1 MSKIIFM
8 TNVIRRFGIMQ
19 QMLDKLQNNGEM
31 QGDFSCWWVTDNT
44 EWNADAEKRL
54 AGTDFLLLKWMGS
67 GLTTTFLK
75 RVHAY
80 VQQKNIAYYIDAAGG
95 DDDNLIQG
103 ITPEQENA
111 IRLYSVYGG
120 ESNLYHLWQYMDGLA
135 AGDTSAVAKPDP
147 IHWTGIFHPRAKKVY
162 TDLAEY
168 EKDFCSPGRLTVGIL
183 FYRDEWVWGD
193 LEYQSRLI
201 EEAEKQGLN
210 VICAFSNGMP
220 YKEMGMPT
228 LDEVFSRFFFKKGF
242 PVIDVF
248 INITKFS
255 LTASGALKLD
265 FLKQW
270 NVPVLAAY
278 TLLTEYEE
286 WKDNLEGMNAMEV
299 SISISLPE
307 FDGVTHGVPVA
318 TKKVLDNGDIRYIP
332 IPERIAH
339 MISKAKKWAVLR
351 HKSNAD
357 KKIAIIFHN
366 YPPKNSNIGSG
377 LGLDTIESVRLLLAN
392 MKERGYK
399 VEFIPQDTREFIK
412 ILTSHATNDR
422 SMLSAKQLEEANKI
436 SGEEYGAF
444 YSQFEEKVQNQ
455 LAKDWGSAPGSV
467 MEYGGKLMVPG
478 TMDGNIFITVQPPRG
493 FGEDPAKI
501 YHSPFCAP
509 THHYLAFYQWVRD
522 IWKADAVAHIG
533 THGSLEWLPGK
544 NAGLS
549 AGCYPDLSLR
559 DLPNMYIY
567 NMTIT
572 GEGIQAKRRG
582 AAVLDEHLPAPQS
595 QAGTYDELEE
605 LEKAMEEYVHFQR
618 TAPENLP
625 RLEELV
631 LAKVKEA
638 NLDGEVQREEGQPF
652 EEYLGNLHNYIT
664 DLKNME
670 VHTGLHVLGE
680 PPKDDGLTE
689 YLWLLT
695 RLDNGNIP
703 SLNQTLASQYGY
715 DYYYLLEHSSEIYEP
730 LQITFN
736 MLIDRIGEQC
746 RDVIR
751 ILQDHDFSDAGIQA
765 VMQQVWVKEAASKP
779 PVQILAGASRTAAD
793 QNIQE
798 TPKSFDEKL
807 RTVCEYI
814 CHTVY
819 PNLMLTSQEQA
830 TMLRGFEA
838 EYIEPGPSGAP
849 SSGGADLLPTGRNF
863 YGVDPRTLP
872 TAAAWE
878 IGKSLGDQVISRFI
892 EEEGHYPENIGIV
905 LWAGANMRSH
915 GQCLA
920 EFLYLLGVKPVWQ
933 PGSLRVIGLEV
944 MPLNELKRPR
954 IDVTARISGLFRDSM
969 PGAGEML
976 DKAVLKV
983 AAQEED
989 PEQNYVRKHIM
1000 EDSAELEK
1008 EEGMVKEEAWR
1019 TAAFRIF
1026 GDEQGVYGA
1035 GVAALLEAK
1044 NWETIDDIADVY
1056 VRWGAHAYGGKTRG
1070 KFLPK
1075 QFRKRMGVLD
1085 ITIKNEDNHE
1095 TNMLSSD
1102 DYNAYHGGM
1111 IAAVRSIKGSAP
1123 KSYCGDSTDRS
1134 RVTMHSVQEEAKR
1147 LFRSEAINPK
1157 FIEGMMKHG
1166 YKGAADMSNMVAHS
1180 YQWDAT
1186 SKVMEDWMYEK
1197 YAEKYVLD
1205 PKVQEWMRDVNPW
1218 ALKRT
1223 TEVLLEASQRELWHA
1238 KEETLQALQRLCLD
1252 VDGELEEQADEA

>member
-8 TNVIRRFGIMQ
+8 SNVIRRFGIMQ

-422 SMLSAKQLEEANKI
+422 SMLSVKQLEEANKI
-436 SGEEYGAF
+436 SGEEYGVF

-478 TMDGNIFITVQPPRG
+478 TMDGNVFITVQPPRG

-638 NLDGEVQREEGQPF
+638 NLEGEVEREEGQPF
-652 EEYLGNLHNYIT
+652 EEYVGNLHNYIT

-715 DYYYLLEHSSEIYEP
+715 DYYYLLEHSSEMYEP

-751 ILQDHDFSDAGIQA
+751 TLQEYDFSDAGIQE

-798 TPKSFDEKL
+798 TPKSFEKNF
-807 RTVCEYI
+807 VQSANISAIPCI
-814 CHTVY
+814 
-819 PNLMLTSQEQA
+819 
-830 TMLRGFEA
+830 
-838 EYIEPGPSGAP
+838 
-849 SSGGADLLPTGRNF
+849 PT
-863 YGVDPRTLP
+863 
-872 TAAAWE
+872 
-878 IGKSLGDQVISRFI
+878 
-892 EEEGHYPENIGIV
+892 
-905 LWAGANMRSH
+905 
-915 GQCLA
+915 
-920 EFLYLLGVKPVWQ
+920 
-933 PGSLRVIGLEV
+933 
-944 MPLNELKRPR
+944 
-954 IDVTARISGLFRDSM
+954 
-969 PGAGEML
+969 
-976 DKAVLKV
+976 
-983 AAQEED
+983 
-989 PEQNYVRKHIM
+989 
-1000 EDSAELEK
+1000 
-1008 EEGMVKEEAWR
+1008 
-1019 TAAFRIF
+1019 
-1026 GDEQGVYGA
+1026 
-1035 GVAALLEAK
+1035 
-1044 NWETIDDIADVY
+1044 
-1056 VRWGAHAYGGKTRG
+1056 
-1070 KFLPK
+1070 
-1075 QFRKRMGVLD
+1075 
-1085 ITIKNEDNHE
+1085 
-1095 TNMLSSD
+1095 
-1102 DYNAYHGGM
+1102 
-1111 IAAVRSIKGSAP
+1111 
-1123 KSYCGDSTDRS
+1123 
-1134 RVTMHSVQEEAKR
+1134 
-1147 LFRSEAINPK
+1147 
-1157 FIEGMMKHG
+1157 
-1166 YKGAADMSNMVAHS
+1166 
-1180 YQWDAT
+1180 
-1186 SKVMEDWMYEK
+1186 
-1197 YAEKYVLD
+1197 
-1205 PKVQEWMRDVNPW
+1205 
-1218 ALKRT
+1218 
-1223 TEVLLEASQRELWHA
+1223 
-1238 KEETLQALQRLCLD
+1238 
-1252 VDGELEEQADEA
+1252 

>member
-1 MSKIIFM
+1 MSKVIFM

-19 QMLDKLQNNGEM
+19 QMLDKLQARGEL
-31 QGDFSCWWVTDNT
+31 QGDYSCWWIT
-44 EWNADAEKRL
+44 EDTVWNAEAEKRL
-54 AGTDFLLLKWMGS
+54 KNTDFLMLKWMGS
-67 GLTTTFLK
+67 GLTTTFLQ
-75 RVHAY
+75 RIHTY
-80 VQQKNIAYYIDAAGG
+80 LQQHKISYYIDAAGG
-95 DDDNLIQG
+95 DEENLVQG
-103 ITPEQENA
+103 ITPEQEGA
-111 IRLYSVYGG
+111 IRLYSLYGG
-120 ESNLYHLWQYMDGLA
+120 EQNLYHLWQYMDGIT
-135 AGDTSAVAKPDP
+135 AGDTSSVTKPDP
-147 IHWTGIFHPRAKKVY
+147 IYWTGIYHPEAKKVY
-162 TDLAEY
+162 TDLAAY
-168 EKDFCSPGRLTVGIL
+168 EKDFCQPGRLTVGIL

-193 LEYQSRLI
+193 LQYQAALVH
-201 EEAEKQGLN
+201 ETEHQGMN
-210 VICAFSNGMP
+210 VICVFSNGIP
-220 YKEMGMPT
+220 NKEMGMPA
-228 LDEVFSRFFFKKGF
+228 LDEVFSRFFFKDGV
-242 PVIDVF
+242 PAVDVF

-255 LTASGALKLD
+255 LTGSGALKLD

-278 TLLTEYEE
+278 TLLAPYEE
-286 WKDNLEGMNAMEV
+286 WKDSLEGMNAMEV

-318 TKKVLDNGDIRYIP
+318 CKKVLENGDVRYLP
-332 IPERIAH
+332 IPERITH
-339 MISKAKKWAVLR
+339 MLHKAKKWAAIR
-351 HKSNAD
+351 RKENAE
-357 KKIAIIFHN
+357 KRIAIIFHN
-366 YPPKNSNIGSG
+366 YPPKNSNIGSAV
-377 LGLDTIESVRLLLAN
+377 GLDSIESVRRLLAN
-392 MKERGYK
+392 LQARGYK
-399 VEFIPQDTREFIK
+399 VDFIPEDSKEFIK
-412 ILTSHATNDR
+412 ILTGHATNDR

-436 SGEEYGAF
+436 SADEYGN
-444 YSQFEEKVQNQ
+444 YYNTFEEKVQAQ
-455 LAKDWGSAPGSV
+455 LIKDWGEVPGTV
-467 MEYGGKLMVPG
+467 MEYNGKLMVPG
-478 TMDGNIFITVQPPRG
+478 TMDGNVFITVQPPRG
-493 FGEDPAKI
+493 FGEDPSKI

-522 IWKADAVAHIG
+522 VWKADAVAHIG

-549 AGCYPDLSLR
+549 ASCYPDLALR
-559 DLPNMYIY
+559 DLPDMYIY
-567 NMTIT
+567 NITIT

-595 QAGTYDELEE
+595 QAGTYDELAE
-605 LEKAMEEYVHFQR
+605 LEKAMEEYVHFQQ

-638 NLDGEVQREEGQPF
+638 NLEGEVFREEGEPF
-652 EEYLGNLHNYIT
+652 GEYVGRLHNYIT

-670 VHTGLHVLGE
+670 VHTGLHILGE
-680 PPKDDGLTE
+680 PPREEGLTE

-695 RLDNGNIP
+695 RLDNGNVP

-715 DYYYLLEHSSEIYEP
+715 DYYYLLEHSNEMYEL
-730 LQITFN
+730 LQITLN

-746 RDVIR
+746 REVIR
-751 ILQDHDFSDAGIQA
+751 TLQDHDFTDAGIRT
-765 VMQQVWVKEAASKP
+765 VMELPWVKKAAAKP
-779 PVQILAGASRTAAD
+779 PKKVLVGASRTSAD
-793 QNIQE
+793 KNIQE
-798 TPKSFDEKL
+798 IPEAFTDKL
-807 RTVCEYI
+807 RSVCEYI

-819 PNLMLTSQEQA
+819 PNLMLTTQEQL
-830 TMLRGFEA
+830 TMLRGFEG

-872 TAAAWE
+872 TPAAWE

-933 PGSLRVIGLEV
+933 PGSLRVLGLDV
-944 MPLNELKRPR
+944 IPLSELKRPR
-954 IDVTARISGLFRDSM
+954 IDVTARISGLFRDSL

-976 DKAVLKV
+976 DKAVLQV
-983 AAQEED
+983 AALEED
-989 PEQNYVRKHIM
+989 PEQNYVRKHIQ
-1000 EDSAELEK
+1000 EDSANLEA
-1008 EEGMVKEEAWR
+1008 EEGMEKEEAWR

-1070 KFLPK
+1070 KYLPN
-1075 QFRKRMGVLD
+1075 QFRRRMGSLD

-1166 YKGAADMSNMVAHS
+1166 YKGASDLSNMVAHS
-1180 YQWDAT
+1180 FQWDAT

-1223 TEVLLEASQRELWHA
+1223 MEVLLEASQRELWHA
-1238 KEETLQALQRLCLD
+1238 KEETLKELQRLCLD
-1252 VDGELEEQADEA
+1252 VDGELEEQADEI

>member
-44 EWNADAEKRL
+44 EWNAEAENRL
-54 AGTDFLLLKWMGS
+54 SGTDFLLLKWMGS

-80 VQQKNIAYYIDAAGG
+80 AQQKNISYYIDAAGG
-95 DDDNLIQG
+95 DDDNLVQG

-120 ESNLYHLWQYMDGLA
+120 ESNLYHLWQYMDGLV

-168 EKDFCSPGRLTVGIL
+168 EKDFCRPGRLTVGIL

-228 LDEVFSRFFFKKGF
+228 LDEVFNRFFFKKGF

-422 SMLSAKQLEEANKI
+422 SMLSVKQLEEANKI
-436 SGEEYGAF
+436 SGEEYGVF

-478 TMDGNIFITVQPPRG
+478 TMDGNVFITVQPPRG

-522 IWKADAVAHIG
+522 IWTADAVAHIG

-670 VHTGLHVLGE
+670 VHTGLHVLGK

-715 DYYYLLEHSSEIYEP
+715 DYYYLLEHSSEMYEP

-798 TPKSFDEKL
+798 TPKSFEKKL

-819 PNLMLTSQEQA
+819 PNLMLTSQEQV
-830 TMLRGFEA
+830 TMLRGFEG

-878 IGKSLGDQVISRFI
+878 IGKSLGNQVISRFI

-933 PGSLRVIGLEV
+933 SGSLRVIGLEV

-983 AAQEED
+983 AALEED

>member
-1 MSKIIFM
+1 M
-8 TNVIRRFGIMQ
+8 
-19 QMLDKLQNNGEM
+19 
-31 QGDFSCWWVTDNT
+31 
-44 EWNADAEKRL
+44 
-54 AGTDFLLLKWMGS
+54 
-67 GLTTTFLK
+67 
-75 RVHAY
+75 
-80 VQQKNIAYYIDAAGG
+80 
-95 DDDNLIQG
+95 
-103 ITPEQENA
+103 
-111 IRLYSVYGG
+111 
-120 ESNLYHLWQYMDGLA
+120 
-135 AGDTSAVAKPDP
+135 
-147 IHWTGIFHPRAKKVY
+147 
-162 TDLAEY
+162 
-168 EKDFCSPGRLTVGIL
+168 
-183 FYRDEWVWGD
+183 
-193 LEYQSRLI
+193 
-201 EEAEKQGLN
+201 
-210 VICAFSNGMP
+210 
-220 YKEMGMPT
+220 
-228 LDEVFSRFFFKKGF
+228 
-242 PVIDVF
+242 
-248 INITKFS
+248 
-255 LTASGALKLD
+255 
-265 FLKQW
+265 
-270 NVPVLAAY
+270 
-278 TLLTEYEE
+278 
-286 WKDNLEGMNAMEV
+286 
-299 SISISLPE
+299 
-307 FDGVTHGVPVA
+307 
-318 TKKVLDNGDIRYIP
+318 
-332 IPERIAH
+332 
-339 MISKAKKWAVLR
+339 
-351 HKSNAD
+351 
-357 KKIAIIFHN
+357 
-366 YPPKNSNIGSG
+366 
-377 LGLDTIESVRLLLAN
+377 
-392 MKERGYK
+392 
-399 VEFIPQDTREFIK
+399 
-412 ILTSHATNDR
+412 
-422 SMLSAKQLEEANKI
+422 
-436 SGEEYGAF
+436 
-444 YSQFEEKVQNQ
+444 
-455 LAKDWGSAPGSV
+455 
-467 MEYGGKLMVPG
+467 
-478 TMDGNIFITVQPPRG
+478 
-493 FGEDPAKI
+493 
-501 YHSPFCAP
+501 
-509 THHYLAFYQWVRD
+509 
-522 IWKADAVAHIG
+522 
-533 THGSLEWLPGK
+533 
-544 NAGLS
+544 
-549 AGCYPDLSLR
+549 
-559 DLPNMYIY
+559 
-567 NMTIT
+567 
-572 GEGIQAKRRG
+572 
-582 AAVLDEHLPAPQS
+582 
-595 QAGTYDELEE
+595 
-605 LEKAMEEYVHFQR
+605 
-618 TAPENLP
+618 
-625 RLEELV
+625 
-631 LAKVKEA
+631 
-638 NLDGEVQREEGQPF
+638 
-652 EEYLGNLHNYIT
+652 
-664 DLKNME
+664 
-670 VHTGLHVLGE
+670 
-680 PPKDDGLTE
+680 
-689 YLWLLT
+689 
-695 RLDNGNIP
+695 
-703 SLNQTLASQYGY
+703 
-715 DYYYLLEHSSEIYEP
+715 YEP

-751 ILQDHDFSDAGIQA
+751 TLQEYDFSDAGIQE
-765 VMQQVWVKEAASKP
+765 VMQQEWVKEAASKP
-779 PVQILAGASRTAAD
+779 PVRVLIGTSRTAAD
-793 QNIQE
+793 QNIRE

-819 PNLMLTSQEQA
+819 PNLMLTSQEQV

-863 YGVDPRTLP
+863 YGVDP
-872 TAAAWE
+872 
-878 IGKSLGDQVISRFI
+878 
-892 EEEGHYPENIGIV
+892 
-905 LWAGANMRSH
+905 SH

-983 AAQEED
+983 AALEED

>member
-80 VQQKNIAYYIDAAGG
+80 VQQKNIPYYIDAAGG

-638 NLDGEVQREEGQPF
+638 NLDGEVQREDGQPF
-652 EEYLGNLHNYIT
+652 EEYVGNLHNYIT

-715 DYYYLLEHSSEIYEP
+715 DYYYLLEHSSEMYEP

-751 ILQDHDFSDAGIQA
+751 TLQEYDFSDAGIQE
-765 VMQQVWVKEAASKP
+765 VMQQEWVKEAASKP

-798 TPKSFDEKL
+798 TPKSFVEKL

-819 PNLMLTSQEQA
+819 PNLMLTSQEQV

-849 SSGGADLLPTGRNF
+849 SSGGADLLPTGRN
-863 YGVDPRTLP
+863 
-872 TAAAWE
+872 
-878 IGKSLGDQVISRFI
+878 LGDQVISRFI

-983 AAQEED
+983 AALEED